1 MSLLKCA
8 CLFNSLCE
16 VRFIPRAVLF
26 VIRVLRICCYF
37 YLSKEGGCFAEAQH
51 DNGVIPGNAR
61 GSSINLRVTGTHH
74 SVCNGVSIIVTKVRQ
89 AVWQQRITRWINGVP
104 VKATM
109 ARRSV

>member
-61 GSSINLRVTGTHH
+61 GSSINLRVTKLNAQHDRE
-74 SVCNGVSIIVTKVRQ
+74 IVTQ
-89 AVWQQRITRWINGVP
+89 PIGVLNI
-104 VKATM
+104 KSA
-109 ARRSV
+109 